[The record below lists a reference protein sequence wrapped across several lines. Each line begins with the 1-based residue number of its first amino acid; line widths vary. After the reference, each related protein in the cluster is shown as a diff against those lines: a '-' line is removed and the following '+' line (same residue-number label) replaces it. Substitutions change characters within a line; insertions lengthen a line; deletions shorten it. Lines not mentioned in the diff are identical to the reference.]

1 MKLWH
6 FFRVRLFTAW
16 FKEDSAKWFRYYI
29 IRTNIPKDRLCAK
42 QIYLLYRIRW
52 SIELFNKANKQ
63 SSCLQSI
70 NSANKNIILIFLLL
84 SLLVSI
90 IETYCGHK
98 ARFEYNLNWLSLL
111 KLHKLNQSFRKLFDA
126 LLNKGLSTVYLI
138 LKELLDDIALNA
150 RRSKPSNRD
159 RVLIKDLPL
168 LIWQIVNHPRPDRKV
183 A

>member
-1 MKLWH
+1 MPSR
-6 FFRVRLFTAW
+6 FTCFTASDGPLNYSIKPISGAPV
-16 FKEDSAKWFRYYI
+16 FKR
-29 IRTNIPKDRLCAK
+29 
-42 QIYLLYRIRW
+42 
-52 SIELFNKANKQ
+52 

-90 IETYCGHK
+90 IKTYCGHK
-98 ARFEYNLNWLSLL
+98 ARFEYNINWLSLL

-126 LLNKGLSTVYLI
+126 LLNKGLSTVYQI
-138 LKELLDDIALNA
+138 FKELLDDIALNA

-168 LIWQIVNHPRPDRKV
+168 LI
-183 A
+183 